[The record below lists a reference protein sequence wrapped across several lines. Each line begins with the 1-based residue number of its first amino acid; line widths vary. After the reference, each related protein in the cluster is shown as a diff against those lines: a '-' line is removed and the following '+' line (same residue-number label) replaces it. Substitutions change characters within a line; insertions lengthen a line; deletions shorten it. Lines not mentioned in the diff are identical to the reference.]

1 MVMKNSQV
9 SLLRKKLYIYFIF
22 INLLGSFF
30 SSRVLTEEID
40 WIIKENYKIELE
52 ISNNY
57 KDREIGLMNRVNLNK
72 NKGMI
77 FIYEKIEPI
86 NIWMYKTFI
95 PLDIIFIKNNQ
106 IINIAK
112 NATPCLK
119 LPCKIYPSLE
129 PIDMVI
135 EINAGLT
142 KELNL
147 KIGDYLDLR
156 NIEKYKI

>member
-1 MVMKNSQV
+1 MKNSHIV
-9 SLLRKKLYIYFIF
+9 LLRKKLYIYLILM
-22 INLLGSFF
+22 NLLGSFF

-40 WIIKENYKIELE
+40 WIIEENYKIELE
-52 ISNNY
+52 IRNNY
-57 KDREIGLMNRVNLNK
+57 KDREIGLMNRENLNK

-77 FIYEKIEPI
+77 FIYERIEPI

-95 PLDIIFIKNNQ
+95 PLDIIFIRKNQ
-106 IINIAK
+106 IRNISKHAR
-112 NATPCLK
+112 PCLK

-135 EINAGLT
+135 EINAGLS

-156 NIEKYKI
+156 NIEKYKID

>member
-1 MVMKNSQV
+1 MKNSQNV
-9 SLLRKKLYIYFIF
+9 LLRKKIYIFLILM
-22 INLLGSFF
+22 NLLGSFF
-30 SSRVLTEEID
+30 SRRVLTEEID
-40 WIIKENYKIELE
+40 WIIEENHKIELE

-57 KDREIGLMNRVNLNK
+57 KDREIGLMNRDNLNI

-77 FIYEKIEPI
+77 FIYERTEPI

-95 PLDIIFIKNNQ
+95 PLDIIFIRKNQ
-106 IINIAK
+106 IRNISK
-112 NATPCLK
+112 NARPCLK

-135 EINAGLT
+135 EINAGLS

-156 NIEKYKI
+156 NIEKYKID

>member
-1 MVMKNSQV
+1 M
-9 SLLRKKLYIYFIF
+9 
-22 INLLGSFF
+22 NLLGSFF

-40 WIIKENYKIELE
+40 WIIEENYKIELE
-52 ISNNY
+52 IRNNY
-57 KDREIGLMNRVNLNK
+57 KDREIGLMNRENLNK

-77 FIYEKIEPI
+77 FIYERIEPI

-95 PLDIIFIKNNQ
+95 PLDIIFIRKNQ
-106 IINIAK
+106 IRNISKHAR
-112 NATPCLK
+112 PCLK

-135 EINAGLT
+135 EINAGLS

-156 NIEKYKI
+156 NIEKYKID